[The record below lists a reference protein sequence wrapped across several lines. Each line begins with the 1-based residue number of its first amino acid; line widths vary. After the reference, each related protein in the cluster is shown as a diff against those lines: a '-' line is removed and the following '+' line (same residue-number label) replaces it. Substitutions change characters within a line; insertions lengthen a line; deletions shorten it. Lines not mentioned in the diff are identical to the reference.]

1 MEDHML
7 RYDLLQASDVD
18 QMVHLLSA
26 AFSAAEPPA
35 VAMGLSYDELASFV
49 SLLAPRALDDGLTAV
64 ARDRSG
70 KELVGVVLTDDF
82 STPSPIDLHL
92 ISKKF
97 SPIFAMLDTLD
108 AQYRH
113 GRTIVRGE
121 HLHLFM
127 LAVDARF
134 AGQGIA
140 QRLVQTCLD
149 KGREK
154 GYCRAVTE
162 ATGLVSQRV
171 FRKLGF
177 EERYRVSYRDYSYG
191 GEAVFASIVG
201 HDGAAL
207 MERML
212 C

>member
-18 QMVHLLSA
+18 QMVHLLAA

-49 SLLAPRALDDGLTAV
+49 SLLSPRA
-64 ARDRSG
+64 
-70 KELVGVVLTDDF
+70 
-82 STPSPIDLHL
+82 
-92 ISKKF
+92 
-97 SPIFAMLDTLD
+97 LD

-149 KGREK
+149 NGREK

-177 EERYRVSYRDYSYG
+177 EERYRVSYRDYRYG
-191 GEAVFASIVG
+191 GEAVFASIEIG
-201 HDGAAL
+201 
-207 MERML
+207 R
-212 C
+212 